1 MFFSRHLSRTTTVFQ
16 PAGRGLSGTG
26 AAPRHDGGRG
36 LRFAAVA
43 FCIALGACAESK
55 PTATGDAGATHP
67 RPARAESRAH
77 PPVVLT
83 NAIDLATPT
92 PPTIQAG
99 TGALI
104 KDAHRAAMTETT
116 ADGDITLNFSE
127 ATVRDVVDAVLG
139 QILHVNY
146 TIDPKVQATITVQT
160 ARPISREA
168 VLPTLESVFQANGIA
183 LVRDDDLYRVVPL
196 AAAARSGALP
206 AIGSAGTPPAGYAVQ
221 IIPLKFASAGQLRKV
236 LEPFV
241 PTGGVLQADSTR
253 NLLIVS
259 GTQHDIEAFSR
270 LASVFD
276 VDWMRGMSFGLFP
289 LHQGAATSVAQELNT
304 IMNTTHDG
312 PLGGVVRVVPIER
325 INAILLVSAQQGYIQ
340 QAKDWIQRLDDGLDE
355 SAPQPYVYYV
365 QNSRAADLAKVL
377 GQMFGGNVRTVAAS
391 TAPGSAM
398 TRIALDTQS
407 TGGATAA
414 AAMPPIAGAAATAPA
429 IGDGN
434 ANASPSGGK
443 QDNGDASSLSGGNG
457 DLGRADGNGDPGK
470 PRIVADE
477 KNNALVILARPRDYK
492 MIENTVKK
500 LDILPLQ
507 ILIEATIAEV
517 TLTDDLSYGVQWFF
531 KNGRNA
537 VSLSQ
542 IGTGAVSPIFPGFDY
557 VLGGSNAQVVLQALS
572 AVTKVNVISA
582 PKLMVLDHQ
591 TAMLQVGDQVPVAV
605 QQAKSVVNPDS
616 PIVNTIEL
624 RDTGVILRVTP
635 RVNANGMAT
644 LEIEQEVSDVTKTT
658 TSNIDSPTIQQRRI
672 RSVVAVG
679 DGQSIALGGLI
690 RDNKTKSK
698 SGIPLISDI
707 PILGN
712 LASWTN
718 DTSTRTELL
727 ILLTPRII
735 HNPDQARDVT
745 DELQRRLRA
754 IRALD
759 SDL

>member
-1 MFFSRHLSRTTTVFQ
+1 
-16 PAGRGLSGTG
+16 
-26 AAPRHDGGRG
+26 
-36 LRFAAVA
+36 
-43 FCIALGACAESK
+43 
-55 PTATGDAGATHP
+55 
-67 RPARAESRAH
+67 
-77 PPVVLT
+77 
-83 NAIDLATPT
+83 
-92 PPTIQAG
+92 
-99 TGALI
+99 
-104 KDAHRAAMTETT
+104 
-116 ADGDITLNFSE
+116 
-127 ATVRDVVDAVLG
+127 
-139 QILHVNY
+139 
-146 TIDPKVQATITVQT
+146 
-160 ARPISREA
+160 
-168 VLPTLESVFQANGIA
+168 
-183 LVRDDDLYRVVPL
+183 
-196 AAAARSGALP
+196 
-206 AIGSAGTPPAGYAVQ
+206 
-221 IIPLKFASAGQLRKV
+221 
-236 LEPFV
+236 
-241 PTGGVLQADSTR
+241 
-253 NLLIVS
+253 
-259 GTQHDIEAFSR
+259 
-270 LASVFD
+270 
-276 VDWMRGMSFGLFP
+276 
-289 LHQGAATSVAQELNT
+289 
-304 IMNTTHDG
+304 
-312 PLGGVVRVVPIER
+312 
-325 INAILLVSAQQGYIQ
+325 
-340 QAKDWIQRLDDGLDE
+340 
-355 SAPQPYVYYV
+355 
-365 QNSRAADLAKVL
+365 
-377 GQMFGGNVRTVAAS
+377 
-391 TAPGSAM
+391 
-398 TRIALDTQS
+398 
-407 TGGATAA
+407 
-414 AAMPPIAGAAATAPA
+414 MPPIAGAAATAPA

-434 ANASPSGGK
+434 ANASPSGGN
-443 QDNGDASSLSGGNG
+443 QDSGDASSLSGGNG

>member
-1 MFFSRHLSRTTTVFQ
+1 MFERHLSRITVISQ
-16 PAGRGLSGTG
+16 PAANG
-26 AAPRHDGGRG
+26 AFGARR
-36 LRFAAVA
+36 LRLAAVA
-43 FCIALGACAESK
+43 LCVVLGACAESK
-55 PTATGDAGATHP
+55 STSTDDASAARP
-67 RPARAESRAH
+67 RPARDAAAVH
-77 PPVVLT
+77 PPATLS
-83 NAIDLATPT
+83 AAADLAAPSS
-92 PPTIQAG
+92 PTIRPG

-104 KDAHRAAMTETT
+104 NGIQRAAMTETT
-116 ADGDITLNFSE
+116 ADGDVTLNFSE
-127 ATVRDVVDAVLG
+127 ATVREVMDAVLG
-139 QILHVNY
+139 QVLHANY

-168 VLPTLESVFQANGIA
+168 VLPTLESVLQANGIA
-183 LVRDDDLYRVVPL
+183 LVRDDGLYRVVPL
-196 AAAARSGALP
+196 AAAARSGPLP
-206 AIGSAGTPPAGYAVQ
+206 ATAPVGTPPAGYAVQ
-221 IIPLKFASAGQLRKV
+221 IIPFKFASAGQLRKV

-241 PTGGVLQADSTR
+241 PTGGVLQADTAR

-259 GTQHDIEAFSR
+259 GTQHDIEAFSH

-289 LHQGAATSVAQELNT
+289 LHQGNATSVALELNT

-312 PLGGVVRVVPIER
+312 PLGGVVRIVPIER
-325 INAILLVSAQQGYIQ
+325 INAILLVSAQQAYIQ

-377 GQMFGGNVRTVAAS
+377 GQMFGGNVRTVGPT
-391 TAPGSAM
+391 TAPGSSM
-398 TRIALDTQS
+398 TRIALDTQP
-407 TGGATAA
+407 TGGMAA
-414 AAMPPIAGAAATAPA
+414 AGITSPAAPIAGSGAAPPA
-429 IGDGN
+429 NGDNHAG
-434 ANASPSGGK
+434 ASPGGGDPDDGDSSPLSRSSGDAGHG
-443 QDNGDASSLSGGNG
+443 NGDA
-457 DLGRADGNGDPGK
+457 GR

-477 KNNALVILARPRDYK
+477 KNNALVIMARPRDYK

-507 ILIEATIAEV
+507 VLIEATIAEV
-517 TLTDDLSYGVQWFF
+517 TLTNDLSYGVQWFF

-542 IGTGAVSPIFPGFDY
+542 LGTGAVSPIFPGFDY

-591 TAMLQVGDQVPVAV
+591 TAMLQVGDQVPIAV

-635 RVNANGMAT
+635 RVNANGVTT
-644 LEIEQEVSDVTKTT
+644 LEIEQEVSDVTNTT

-707 PILGN
+707 PVLGN
-712 LASWTN
+712 LASWTK

-745 DELQRRLRA
+745 NELQRRLRA
-754 IRALD
+754 IRTLD